1 MSLSFLLFLRL
12 PLVFVGVGV
21 VFGFAGGFELGFALG
36 EAQGELAAG
45 AGGGNGEW
53 GRDFGLLSRVR
64 LARVSMEY
72 VCECVCRARMR
83 LDKEVLIQNDGSELR
98 DSSPEERDMP
108 RK

>member
-1 MSLSFLLFLRL
+1 
-12 PLVFVGVGV
+12 
-21 VFGFAGGFELGFALG
+21 
-36 EAQGELAAG
+36 
-45 AGGGNGEW
+45 
-53 GRDFGLLSRVR
+53 LSRVR